1 MPNYP
6 APKSLKPL
14 SVGNVVTAAIQL
26 FRSHFKQYLGL
37 TLRAYLWVL
46 VPLYG
51 WAKFLMIHAMIS
63 RLAFGDLM
71 GQPESEAEARGQL
84 EDKKW
89 GFLRLAFLVGLI
101 SIGVVIAFYF
111 FVLIILVL
119 ISVAIVAVVGQEN
132 TAVIVVLRILWSIA
146 FFLLLVGLTWFYS
159 RLIISELPL
168 AIESVSKAASS
179 VGRSWELTKGYVLRI
194 QGIIIVASLIT
205 IPLQIITQVLFFIFQ
220 IFLARFLFKESPT
233 FLTISVFFLS
243 WYLIIVAS
251 SLIVVPFWQAIKAV
265 IYYDVRNRTEGLG
278 LEISDRPLT

>member
-37 TLRAYLWVL
+37 TLKAYLWVL
-46 VPLYG
+46 VPFYG

-89 GFLRLAFLVGLI
+89 GFLGLAFLVGLI
-101 SIGVVIAFYF
+101 SIGVVIGFYF
-111 FVLIILVL
+111 ALIILVL
-119 ISVAIVAVVGQEN
+119 LGVVIASVVGQDN
-132 TAVIVVLRILWSIA
+132 IAVLVILGILGFIA
-146 FFLLLVGLTWFYS
+146 FLLFLVGITWVYS
-159 RLIISELPL
+159 RLMISELPF
-168 AIESVSKAASS
+168 AIESISNAAAS

-194 QGIIIVASLIT
+194 QGIVIVAFLMT
-205 IPLQIITQVLFFIFQ
+205 LPLQIITQALAFIFQ
-220 IFLARFLFKESPT
+220 IFLGRFFSEESPL
-233 FLTISVFFLS
+233 FLLISILS
-243 WYLIIVAS
+243 GYLIGIGS
-251 SLIVVPFWQAIKAV
+251 SLFIVPFWQAIKAV